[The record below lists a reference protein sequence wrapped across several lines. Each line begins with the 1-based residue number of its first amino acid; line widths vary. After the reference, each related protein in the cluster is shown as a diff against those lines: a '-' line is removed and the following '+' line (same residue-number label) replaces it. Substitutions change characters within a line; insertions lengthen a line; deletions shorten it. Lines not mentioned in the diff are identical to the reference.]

1 MIKTK
6 DLVILLHGIGRTS
19 LSMRPIEK
27 TLLQQQYA
35 VMNIHYPSRSS
46 TIANLAK
53 SVHQQVLAFPDFEQ
67 YTVHFV
73 THSMGGLVVR
83 AILENEP
90 LDNVQKI
97 VMLGPPNQGSEVADF
112 FKDFRLF
119 NAFYGPSLKEM
130 TTHHASSLALQTLP
144 SRYQL
149 GIIAGNFT
157 IDPFCYFILPSGND
171 GKVTIERTKLS
182 GMTDHIV
189 LPASHSFMMYN
200 RQVIKQISHFLAE
213 GCFLHADHA
222 PNKTHVK

>member
-1 MIKTK
+1 MDQAKN
-6 DLVILLHGIGRTS
+6 LVVLLHGIARTS

-27 TLLQQQYA
+27 ALLQQQYA
-35 VMNIHYPSRSS
+35 VLNIHYPSRST
-46 TIANLAK
+46 TIAELAIG
-53 SVHQQVLAFPDFEQ
+53 VRQQLRSFPEFEK

-83 AILENEP
+83 AILESEP
-90 LDNVQKI
+90 LDNAKRV

-119 NAFYGPSLKEM
+119 NAFYGPALKEM
-130 TTHHASSLALQTLP
+130 TTHHASSLALQELP

-157 IDPFCYFILPSGND
+157 IDPFCYFILPSSND
-171 GKVTIERTKLS
+171 GKVTIERTKLP

-200 RQVIKQISHFLAE
+200 NRVIQQISHFLAE
-213 GCFLHADHA
+213 GCFLHAENA
-222 PNKTHVK
+222 PNKTQVK